1 MELNTT
7 RYKHSQTSHT
17 SFTKVQIT
25 EIISIEATLA
35 AKKKSGILVIKIN
48 KELFF
53 FIIKRKITETLKY

>member
-1 MELNTT
+1 MELYTT

-53 FIIKRKITETLKY
+53 SLSSAKLQKP